1 MPAFSIVTPVYNP
14 PIWALQACID
24 SVLKQS
30 FTDWEWCIADDCS
43 PDPKVRKV
51 LEKLA
56 KKDRRVKLTFRQ
68 ANGGIVEASNTA
80 IGNAQGEFIVLLDH
94 DDSLTL
100 DALSIVAKTIEENP
114 DCDYLYSDEDKVDE
128 QGNYFDPFLKP
139 DFAPERLRGQN
150 YCCHLSVFRKTLIDK
165 VGPFRTGFDGSQD
178 YELILRATEAARQV
192 IHIPKILYHWRIVEG
207 STAGSVD
214 AKPYT
219 FDSAKRAVEEHCLR
233 VGISAEV
240 QSTKYGY
247 LNVRRLRKDTPKVS
261 IVIPTRGDRKRIW
274 GVDTCLPANAIQSIF
289 DRSTYANYEVILV
302 HDTVDSLDSSLLSIV
317 EDERVKVVWYSK
329 PFDFSEK
336 CNIGVIEAS
345 GDVVILLNDDTEVI
359 SPDWIEVL
367 ISFLE
372 DDDVAMVG
380 PMTILEDGRVQSAG
394 HTNNP
399 TVHNLGGGDPVTST
413 GNFGERLI
421 SREISGVTGAC
432 VAIPRDKY
440 FQVGGFSTAYP
451 HSFNDVDFS
460 FKVLDRGYRIIWTP
474 FAKLFHFESLS
485 RNPTVHEHEYNRLMD
500 RWGNQFGKDKYT
512 SP

>member
-56 KKDRRVKLTFRQ
+56 KKDPRVKLTFRQ

-80 IGNAQGEFIVLLDH
+80 IANAKGEFIVLLDH

-128 QGNYFDPFLKP
+128 KGNYFDPFLKP

-247 LNVRRLRKDTPKVS
+247 LKVRRFRKDAPKVS

-274 GVDTCLPANAIQSIF
+274 GVDTCLPVNAIQSIF
-289 DRSTYANYEVILV
+289 DRSTYTNYEVILV
-302 HDTVDSLDSSLLSIV
+302 HDTVDSLDSSLL
-317 EDERVKVVWYSK
+317 E
-329 PFDFSEK
+329 
-336 CNIGVIEAS
+336 
-345 GDVVILLNDDTEVI
+345 
-359 SPDWIEVL
+359 
-367 ISFLE
+367 
-372 DDDVAMVG
+372 
-380 PMTILEDGRVQSAG
+380 GRLV
-394 HTNNP
+394 
-399 TVHNLGGGDPVTST
+399 
-413 GNFGERLI
+413 FK
-421 SREISGVTGAC
+421 
-432 VAIPRDKY
+432 AI
-440 FQVGGFSTAYP
+440 
-451 HSFNDVDFS
+451 
-460 FKVLDRGYRIIWTP
+460 
-474 FAKLFHFESLS
+474 
-485 RNPTVHEHEYNRLMD
+485 
-500 RWGNQFGKDKYT
+500 
-512 SP
+512 